1 MLTIADRKVALT
13 NEMGGFYVVARVRA
27 LEKDCVIGEALPIYD
42 EIEKVFG
49 RVPNIFK
56 TYAHFPPL
64 LKANWEKTKA
74 VMMGGSLRRELKEAI
89 ALLVSDANTCRYCVS
104 AHRAAL
110 QSLGIARQTI
120 DALMNGF
127 GGPDF
132 SMKELSLLQFT
143 VQSTRDPNGITDDD
157 IEMLRKLGWSEREIV
172 EAQGVME
179 LFTGFNKFLDS
190 LGVDID
196 F

>member
-1 MLTIADRKVALT
+1 
-13 NEMGGFYVVARVRA
+13 MGRLKP
-27 LEKDCVIGEALPIYD
+27 LEKSQAAK
-42 EIEKVFG
+42 EIWSVYEEIAKAFG

-64 LKANWEKTKA
+64 LKANWEKVKA
-74 VMMGGSLRRELKEAI
+74 VMIGGSLRRELKEAI
-89 ALLVSDANTCRYCVS
+89 ALVVSDANACNYCIA
-104 AHRAAL
+104 AHGLAL
-110 QSLGIARQTI
+110 QQLGFSRERI
-120 DALMNGF
+120 DALVKNVEAPGF
-127 GGPDF
+127 HP
-132 SMKELSLLQFT
+132 KEQKILE
-143 VQSTRDPNGITDDD
+143 VARKSTRDANSVTDRD
-157 IEMLRKLGWSEREIV
+157 IAELRQLGWSESEIV

>member
-1 MLTIADRKVALT
+1 MARLT
-13 NEMGGFYVVARVRA
+13 A
-27 LEKDCVIGEALPIYD
+27 LEKQDVTQEVLPIYE

-64 LKANWEKTKA
+64 LKANWEKVKA
-74 VMMGGSLRRELKEAI
+74 MMMGGSLRRELKEAI
-89 ALLVSDANTCRYCVS
+89 ALVVSDANACQYCIA
-104 AHRAAL
+104 AHGLAL
-110 QSLGIARQTI
+110 QQLGFSRERI
-120 DALMNGF
+120 DALVKNLEGSGF
-127 GGPDF
+127 QPR
-132 SMKELSLLQFT
+132 ELKLLELARK
-143 VQSTRDPNGITDDD
+143 STRDANSVTGADV
-157 IEMLRKLGWSEREIV
+157 EELRSLGCSEREIV

-190 LGVDID
+190 LAVDID

>member
-1 MLTIADRKVALT
+1 
-13 NEMGGFYVVARVRA
+13 MGRLKL
-27 LEKDCVIGEALPIYD
+27 LEKKDATEEIRPIYE

-64 LKANWEKTKA
+64 LKANWEKFKA

-89 ALLVSDANTCRYCVS
+89 ALVVSDANACQYCIV
-104 AHRAAL
+104 AHGLAL
-110 QSLGIARQTI
+110 QQLGFSRESLEALVKNMEGAGFQPRERKILELAR
-120 DALMNGF
+120 
-127 GGPDF
+127 
-132 SMKELSLLQFT
+132 K
-143 VQSTRDPNGITDDD
+143 STRDANSVTDRD
-157 IEMLRKLGWSEREIV
+157 IEELRRLGWSESEIV

-190 LGVDID
+190 LAVDVD